1 MINRAE
7 YQLIY
12 LYIFFFCNLPQR
24 LQRRRPSIPPF
35 QSELFRQYFEMDVAW
50 YCLSPWSHDLRPLFP
65 RYPVKCSVSPSEISS
80 LAKSCW
86 PTRETNRIATPRC
99 ERRHRFLRDTI
110 RGHLTRRRKPPSK
123 IHNVRLC
130 VLNQYPPGSDSQ
142 WPVPSNGITVA
153 LPFGH
158 RSEFSSTYT
167 TFPPA
172 YVFFYQSSTLLA
184 AI

>member
-1 MINRAE
+1 
-7 YQLIY
+7 
-12 LYIFFFCNLPQR
+12 
-24 LQRRRPSIPPF
+24 
-35 QSELFRQYFEMDVAW
+35 MDVAW

-80 LAKSCW
+80 LVKSCW
-86 PTRETNRIATPRC
+86 PTRETNRMATPRC

-158 RSEFSSTYT
+158 RPEFSSTYT
-167 TFPPA
+167 TFSTFHRHTYFSVKVPLYSLQFNLAEADGIQMKRSEMLLP
-172 YVFFYQSSTLLA
+172 FRSSSCA
-184 AI
+184 RVDRGSP